1 MVILHLDIILKDGNG
16 IIGNYDDV
24 CRLEEDFLL
33 DVHKMCSE
41 SSYPFSDLFIVT
53 FDHIVQ
59 NCSYLGAIC

>member
-41 SSYPFSDLFIVT
+41 SSYPL
-53 FDHIVQ
+53 
-59 NCSYLGAIC
+59 